1 MLQIARFTS
10 PRIIH
15 EAVSYDERNIN
26 EVGAIEY
33 AKQALPIV
41 SQEVINAN

>member
-1 MLQIARFTS
+1 MLTHRGHLIY
-10 PRIIH
+10 
-15 EAVSYDERNIN
+15 YDEHHLN